1 MLKYVFY
8 DDEKEMTVD
17 PYWEE
22 DTMKIIIED
31 PDPDSQ
37 NWCQIKLRSN
47 DVRQLVE
54 VLQNALKGENNNGV
68 S

>member
-37 NWCQIKLRSN
+37 NWCQIKLCSN